1 MSIHWASG
9 GGTSSASNG
18 LMGLELEVCLGLARA
33 HAVLRRRFEA
43 ELGAVHGIAFGELVL
58 MWELGQADGGR
69 LARMELARRLG
80 TTASG
85 VTRQVL
91 PLERVGLVAREPDFT
106 DIRGGSV
113 ALTDA
118 GRERL
123 AEALATAEHIARELL
138 AGLDADELRA
148 MSKFLGRLAG

>member
-1 MSIHWASG
+1 MER
-9 GGTSSASNG
+9 
-18 LMGLELEVCLGLARA
+18 ELEVCLGLARA
-33 HAVLRRRFEA
+33 QAVVRRRFEA

-58 MWELGQADGGR
+58 MWELGEADGGR

-80 TTASG
+80 TSASG

-91 PLERVGLVAREPDFT
+91 PLERVGLVAREPDFV

-118 GRERL
+118 GRQRL
-123 AEALATAEHIARELL
+123 AEALATAEHIAGELL
-138 AGLDADELRA
+138 SGLRSEELARMA
-148 MSKFLGRLAG
+148 QFLGRLAG